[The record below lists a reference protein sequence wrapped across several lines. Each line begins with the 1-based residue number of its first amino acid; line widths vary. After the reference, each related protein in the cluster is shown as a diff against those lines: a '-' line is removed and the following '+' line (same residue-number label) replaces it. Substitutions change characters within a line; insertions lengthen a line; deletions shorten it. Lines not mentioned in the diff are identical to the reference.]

1 MLGDSRM
8 SEYLADNWDIRTVG
22 SLLIIKKPERL
33 NPVTSSEAETK
44 SYFIRKSAITSISTQ
59 IIRIAQGT
67 LSKKVQNGPYGS
79 MVEHILPPAESDR
92 YMYKISLSHPPS
104 IIMTELGFK
113 SKANFE
119 RVLLLLGGIIN
130 DNPDGLNNKLF
141 SVFPITNPVVSKV
154 ASASVAGGGAGTG
167 GAGSLYGGRRTRRLR
182 R

>member
-1 MLGDSRM
+1 MFCSRIGVLGHSRM
-8 SEYLADNWDIRTVG
+8 DPYSADNWDIRSIG
-22 SLLIIKKPERL
+22 SLLIIKNPER
-33 NPVTSSEAETK
+33 TYHGSSSEAVAY

-59 IIRIAQGT
+59 ITRTAQGRIT
-67 LSKKVQNGPYGS
+67 DYSTYMERIV
-79 MVEHILPPAESDR
+79 PPTSTDS
-92 YMYKISLSHPPS
+92 YKYKISISHPPAK
-104 IIMTELGFK
+104 TELDFK

>member
-1 MLGDSRM
+1 MIETLASTDS
-8 SEYLADNWDIRTVG
+8 YI
-22 SLLIIKKPERL
+22 
-33 NPVTSSEAETK
+33 
-44 SYFIRKSAITSISTQ
+44 
-59 IIRIAQGT
+59 
-67 LSKKVQNGPYGS
+67 
-79 MVEHILPPAESDR
+79 
-92 YMYKISLSHPPS
+92 YKISISHPPAK
-104 IIMTELGFK
+104 TELDFK

-167 GAGSLYGGRRTRRLR
+167 GAGMGGAGSLYGGRRTRRLR